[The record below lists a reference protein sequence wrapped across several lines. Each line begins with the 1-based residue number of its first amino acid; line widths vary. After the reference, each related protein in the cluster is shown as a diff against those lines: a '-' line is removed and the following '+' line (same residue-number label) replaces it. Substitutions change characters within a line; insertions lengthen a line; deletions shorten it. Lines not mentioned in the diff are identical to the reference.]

1 MDLSG
6 KVAIVTG
13 ASKGIGRATVEAL
26 LARGASVAGWGRTA
40 PAGLVHDRFL
50 FFACDVRDE
59 HAVAEAYTN
68 TQRELGLDI
77 HVLVNN
83 AGLGIAGP
91 VDGFDTDHW
100 KLMFDTNVHGTFFC
114 TRAVLPQMK
123 RQQLGHIVNIA
134 SIAGTTGIENMAGYC
149 ASKFAVR
156 GFSQSLFKEVRND
169 GIKVTCLY
177 PGSTQTNFFD
187 DIPGTTAN
195 DSMMRPEDIA
205 STIIYSLETPAN
217 FHIVDVEMRPLQ
229 PKKAK

>member
-1 MDLSG
+1 MDLTG

-26 LARGASVAGWGRTA
+26 LARGAAVAGWGRSA
-40 PAGLVHDRFL
+40 PEGLVHDRFQ

-59 HAVAEAYTN
+59 KAVAEALTN
-68 TQRELGLDI
+68 TVRELGPEI

-83 AGLGIAGP
+83 AGLGISGP
-91 VDGFDTDHW
+91 VDGFKSEDW

-114 TRAVLPQMK
+114 SRAVLPQMK
-123 RQQLGHIVNIA
+123 RQQLGHIINIA

-149 ASKFAVR
+149 ATKFAVR

-169 GIKVTCLY
+169 GIKVTCIS

-187 DIPGTTAN
+187 DIPGATAN
-195 DSMMRPEDIA
+195 DSMMSPVDIA
-205 STIIYSLETPAN
+205 GFIVYSLETPFN
-217 FHIVDVEMRPLQ
+217 FHVVEVEMRPLQ
-229 PKKAK
+229 PKK

>member
-1 MDLSG
+1 MELEG

-13 ASKGIGRATVEAL
+13 VSKGIGRATAEAL
-26 LARGASVAGWGRTA
+26 LARGMAVAGWGRHA
-40 PAGLVHDRFL
+40 PQGLTHERFQ
-50 FFACDVRDE
+50 FFECDVRE
-59 HAVAEAYTN
+59 EIAVAEALTN
-68 TQRELGLDI
+68 TLRELGPEI

-83 AGLGIAGP
+83 AGLGVAGP
-91 VDGFDTDHW
+91 VDGFSSDDW
-100 KLMFDTNVHGTFFC
+100 RLMFDTNVHGTFYC
-114 TRAVLPQMK
+114 AKAVLPQMK
-123 RQQLGHIVNIA
+123 RQQLGHIINVA

-187 DIPGTTAN
+187 DIPGAQAN
-195 DSMMRPEDIA
+195 DSMMQPQDIA
-205 STIIYSLETPAN
+205 GAIVYALETPFN

-229 PKKAK
+229 PKK